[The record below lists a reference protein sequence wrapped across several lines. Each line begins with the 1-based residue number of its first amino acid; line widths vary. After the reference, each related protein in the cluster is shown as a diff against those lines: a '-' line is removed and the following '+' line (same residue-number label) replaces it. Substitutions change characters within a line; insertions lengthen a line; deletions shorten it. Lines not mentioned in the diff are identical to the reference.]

1 MLSEKGGKSVPFT
14 ASRIHKQNLKKKLKN
29 VETLLV
35 INPTS
40 SSGSTGKDWENL
52 YIKMKDALGK
62 DPRVV
67 FTKKANDGALL
78 ENF

>member
-1 MLSEKGGKSVPFT
+1 MLSEKGEKSVPFT

-67 FTKKANDGALL
+67 FT
-78 ENF
+78 

>member
-1 MLSEKGGKSVPFT
+1 MLSEKGGKSVSFT

-67 FTKKANDGALL
+67 FT
-78 ENF
+78 